1 MAPTKLPASGNPL
14 VFFDIT
20 LGGEPLGRIQ
30 FELFADV
37 VPKTAENFRQFCTG
51 ETKNHLGRPQG
62 YKGSKFHRII
72 KDFMCQGG
80 DFLNGD
86 GTGSTCIYGLKTFDD
101 ENFILKH
108 NEPGL
113 LSMANAGPN
122 GNGSQFF
129 ITTVPTPFLDGKHV
143 VFGKVFDGMDV
154 VRKMENTKTGYRG
167 KDMPNLDV
175 VISACGEM

>member
-1 MAPTKLPASGNPL
+1 MPPTQLPASGNPL

-20 LGGEPLGRIQ
+20 IGGEPLGRIQ

-86 GTGSTCIYGLKTFDD
+86 GTGSTCIYGLSKFDD
-101 ENFILKH
+101 ENFTIKH
-108 NEPGL
+108 TEPGL

-122 GNGSQFF
+122 TNGSQFF
-129 ITTVPTPFLDGKHV
+129 ITTVPTPFLDNKHV
-143 VFGKVFDGMDV
+143 VFGKVVDGMDV
-154 VRKMENTKTGYRG
+154 VRKMENTRTNP
-167 KDMPNLDV
+167 KDAPTLPV
-175 VISACGEM
+175 VISLCGEM

>member
-1 MAPTKLPASGNPL
+1 MPPTQLPASGNPL

-20 LGGEPLGRIQ
+20 IGGEPLGRIQ

-37 VPKTAENFRQFCTG
+37 VPKTAEIFRQFCTG

-86 GTGSTCIYGLKTFDD
+86 GTGSTCIYGLSKFDD
-101 ENFILKH
+101 ENFTHKH
-108 NEPGL
+108 TEPGL

-122 GNGSQFF
+122 TNGSQFF
-129 ITTVPTPFLDGKHV
+129 ITTVPTPFLDNKHV
-143 VFGKVFDGMDV
+143 VFGKVVDGMDV
-154 VRKMENTKTGYRG
+154 VRKMENTRTNP
-167 KDMPNLDV
+167 KDAPQLPV
-175 VISACGEM
+175 VISLCGEM